1 MIAADPIGEPVMSIT
16 TIQASSKRRRQRAKS
31 RRSDAMNPARGIMVG
46 FGLSAMIWAAI
57 GALLLG

>member
-1 MIAADPIGEPVMSIT
+1 MSIT